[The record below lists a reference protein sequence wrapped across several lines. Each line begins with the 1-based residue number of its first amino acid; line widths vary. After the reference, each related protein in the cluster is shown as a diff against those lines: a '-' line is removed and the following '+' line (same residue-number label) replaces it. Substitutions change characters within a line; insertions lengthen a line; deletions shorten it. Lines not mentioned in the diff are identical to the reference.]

1 MKAIVVA
8 ISLLFCG
15 CAVQYKEVYKAIRCD
30 IDMPEKPKK
39 NNDRVEMLRE
49 VLIYSNLL
57 EERLK
62 ACRGEQNEN

>member
-1 MKAIVVA
+1 MKVLIIAM
-8 ISLLFCG
+8 SLLFCG

-30 IDMPEKPKK
+30 VDMPEKPK
-39 NNDRVEMLRE
+39 NNDNRIDMLRE

-62 ACRGEQNEN
+62 ACRGEENES

>member
-1 MKAIVVA
+1 MKLGILAIC
-8 ISLLFCG
+8 LFFSG

-30 IDMPEKPKK
+30 VDMPEKPKASD
-39 NNDRVEMLRE
+39 NRVDMLRE

-62 ACRGEQNEN
+62 ACRGEENEN

>member
-1 MKAIVVA
+1 MKFIIFA
-8 ISLLFCG
+8 ISLFLCG

-30 IDMPEKPKK
+30 VDMPEKPKA
-39 NNDRVEMLRE
+39 NQDRVDMLRE

-62 ACRGEQNEN
+62 ACRGEENEY